1 MSFRIKGYLK
11 LLLLLL
17 RILRIPSIF
26 IVEYIGSNKDNENL
40 LLVEYY
46 EYYTMRSDII
56 FQFYCLR
63 PQELRPRFKSSSLQ
77 VSTLSYMTVI
87 LRRISIRYKK
97 GSIYLF
103 SIRSYH

>member
-11 LLLLLL
+11 LLLLL

-40 LLVEYY
+40 HLVEYY
-46 EYYTMRSDII
+46 EVGYHFSILLFEASRV
-56 FQFYCLR
+56 
-63 PQELRPRFKSSSLQ
+63 EAKVQ

-103 SIRSYH
+103 SVRSYH

>member
-11 LLLLLL
+11 LLLLL

-40 LLVEYY
+40 HLVEYY
-46 EYYTMRSDII
+46 EVGYHFSILLFETSRV
-56 FQFYCLR
+56 
-63 PQELRPRFKSSSLQ
+63 EVKVQ
-77 VSTLSYMTVI
+77 VSTLSYVTVI